1 MSSPT
6 QLAHTHDL
14 NLPAWGPYTKKY
26 IGISHIPDPDAG
38 LRFDL
43 SVFPGYYRRQV
54 LVPNAKW
61 ESGFHPWEAA
71 PDLSYYAYRYELE
84 WKDQVT
90 CDVSFSA
97 LGPMSSQISRRGVS
111 AAFRSFPSAT
121 SYSRTA

>member
-1 MSSPT
+1 MPNPSR
-6 QLAHTHDL
+6 LAHTHDL

-26 IGISHIPDPDAG
+26 TGISHIPDIRAG

-84 WKDQVT
+84 WKDQVY
-90 CDVSFSA
+90 CDVSFSEKSASTRLVRCEFNNHTA
-97 LGPMSSQISRRGVS
+97 LPQNLVLHYM
-111 AAFRSFPSAT
+111 A
-121 SYSRTA
+121 Y